1 MKMPKNNEN
10 RTILPEPTIRRLPW
24 YLSYVRML
32 DNLHVEYVSSTQ
44 ISKELNV
51 QSSQIA
57 KDLSFLNVRGKT
69 RIGYEVPHLL
79 KELEDFL
86 GFNKFHDA
94 VVIGTGSL
102 GTALMQDHGLVNY
115 GLNIVAGFDVRTD
128 VIGETIGGLPVYA
141 IGQLNEW
148 QREHGVS
155 IAIITVPVEKAQ
167 EVADLAIA
175 SGMTALWNFTPY
187 RIKAPVDVVIANTS
201 IYAHLAII
209 YNRMHMTS
217 IGAEQDSMNSS
228 PSKQDKKEE

>member
-1 MKMPKNNEN
+1 MTKNNEN
-10 RTILPEPTIRRLPW
+10 QTILPEPTIRRLPW

-57 KDLSFLNVRGKT
+57 KDLSFLNIRGKT
-69 RIGYEVPHLL
+69 RIGYEVHRLAC
-79 KELEDFL
+79 ELEDFL
-86 GFNKFHDA
+86 GFNHQHDA

-102 GTALMQDHGLVNY
+102 GTALMQDRGLEHY
-115 GLNIVAGFDVRTD
+115 GLNIVAGFDVRSE
-128 VIGETIGGLPVYA
+128 VIGQSVGGVPVYA
-141 IGQLNEW
+141 IDELAAW

-155 IAIITVPVEKAQ
+155 IAILTVPVERAQ
-167 EVADLAIA
+167 ETADLAIA

-187 RIKAPVDVVIANTS
+187 RIRVPEDVVIANTS

-209 YNRMHMTS
+209 YNRMGMS
-217 IGAEQDSMNSS
+217 
-228 PSKQDKKEE
+228 

>member
-1 MKMPKNNEN
+1 MTKNYEN

-86 GFNKFHDA
+86 GFNKHHDA

-115 GLNIVAGFDVRTD
+115 GLNIVAGFDVRPD
-128 VIGETIGGLPVYA
+128 VIGENIGGLPVYA
-141 IGQLNEW
+141 IEHLGEW
-148 QREHGVS
+148 QKEHGVS
-155 IAIITVPVEKAQ
+155 IAILTVPVENAQ
-167 EVADLAIA
+167 AVADLAIA

-187 RIKAPVDVVIANTS
+187 RIKAPADVVIANTS

-209 YNRMHMTS
+209 YNRMHLTNVDT
-217 IGAEQDSMNSS
+217 EQDKDKSS
-228 PSKQDKKEE
+228 SSKKGSK